1 VPVHIAVGAVGCV
14 VRRPH
19 PQPWRSDVVIALN
32 SLARYEDIDTM
43 KHPTTGVIRHCVEIG
58 GKTVEITPEQTAT
71 WRQLD
76 YILTAG
82 YDNVGLARELQRRE
96 ANL

>member
-1 VPVHIAVGAVGCV
+1 
-14 VRRPH
+14 
-19 PQPWRSDVVIALN
+19 
-32 SLARYEDIDTM
+32 M
-43 KHPTTGVIRHCVEIG
+43 KHPTTGIIRHCVEIG
-58 GKTVEITPEQTAT
+58 GKTVEITPEQTAA

-82 YDNVGLARELQRRE
+82 WDNRGLARELARRE

>member
-1 VPVHIAVGAVGCV
+1 V

-19 PQPWRSDVVIALN
+19 PQPWRSDVVIGLN
-32 SLARYEDIDTM
+32 SLTRYEDIDTM
-43 KHPTTGVIRHCVEIG
+43 KHPKTGVIRHCVEIG
-58 GKTVEITPEQTAT
+58 GKTVQITPEQTAI

-82 YDNVGLARELQRRE
+82 YDNQALARELARRE

>member
-1 VPVHIAVGAVGCV
+1 
-14 VRRPH
+14 
-19 PQPWRSDVVIALN
+19 
-32 SLARYEDIDTM
+32 M
-43 KHPTTGVIRHCVEIG
+43 KHPTAGVIRHCVEVN
-58 GKTVEITPEQTAT
+58 GKTVAITPEQTAA

-82 YDNVGLARELQRRE
+82 YDNQALARELARRE

>member
-1 VPVHIAVGAVGCV
+1 
-14 VRRPH
+14 
-19 PQPWRSDVVIALN
+19 
-32 SLARYEDIDTM
+32 M
-43 KHPTTGVIRHCVEIG
+43 KHPTAGVIRHCVEIG
-58 GKTVEITPEQTAT
+58 GKKVEITPEQTAT

-82 YDNVGLARELQRRE
+82 WDNRGLASELARRE

>member
-1 VPVHIAVGAVGCV
+1 M

-58 GKTVEITPEQTAT
+58 GKVVEITAEETAI

-82 YDNVGLARELQRRE
+82 YDNVGLARELARRE

>member
-1 VPVHIAVGAVGCV
+1 
-14 VRRPH
+14 
-19 PQPWRSDVVIALN
+19 
-32 SLARYEDIDTM
+32 
-43 KHPTTGVIRHCVEIG
+43 VEIG

-82 YDNVGLARELQRRE
+82 WDNRGLARELARRE